1 MSEKNLLKNYKIQDS
16 GEKIGVQTL
25 ATRPNQPSVYGVGGL
40 SADGLKKRFDR
51 LADSIISKYNELCE
65 TLGGADA
72 LKHIQWKEENGDIKT
87 LADFFNYLF
96 GGNFT
101 LQAGLVSASE
111 VSASE
116 VTASELVCT
125 GTAMVDGSL
134 TVWDNLGIDKS
145 TFYNLEAKKLGVTES
160 ATIDC
165 DLVVH
170 GNLTAPNVV
179 VTNPENGKTQSI
191 DGILQLLRQLWVS
204 EYTDLKGNVDV
215 RKNLTVYGN
224 TNLQNTS
231 MINASAVSMD
241 VETSLTARRLSTE
254 EDATIG
260 GNLFVKGTTY
270 TVDQQSVVAMDNIIV
285 TNAFASEA
293 GVVDFLLSGLVIDTG
308 NGAYGIL
315 YKPSEDA
322 VVIGKGT
329 LRKTT
334 DSEGKT
340 DVEFTFDEG
349 QAIPLAARD
358 GSFRDSEIPM
368 WDTSKNA
375 FVSSG
380 KTVGNIVEET
390 LGNVDIAL
398 DHILAIQNK
407 LIGGT
412 T

>member
-1 MSEKNLLKNYKIQDS
+1 
-16 GEKIGVQTL
+16 
-25 ATRPNQPSVYGVGGL
+25 
-40 SADGLKKRFDR
+40 
-51 LADSIISKYNELCE
+51 
-65 TLGGADA
+65 
-72 LKHIQWKEENGDIKT
+72 
-87 LADFFNYLF
+87 
-96 GGNFT
+96 
-101 LQAGLVSASE
+101 
-111 VSASE
+111 
-116 VTASELVCT
+116 
-125 GTAMVDGSL
+125 MVDGSL

-204 EYTDLKGNVDV
+204 GYTDLKENVDV